1 MATTLCDCDVWS
13 EIGMIAAN
21 VVNRREKRARD
32 TARFAEAFFALT
44 GFRPVAAYREFLP
57 PEFLARSVPSP
68 GELATRFGDRLHTR
82 TSNALRQQD
91 PGPANREG
99 WTYDRLL
106 KLRGFG
112 VFCLLD
118 VMQVLR
124 DSGAAPN
131 SREP

>member
-1 MATTLCDCDVWS
+1 MTPPNA
-13 EIGMIAAN
+13 I
-21 VVNRREKRARD
+21 NRHEKRARD

-57 PEFLARSVPSP
+57 PEFLARSIPSP
-68 GELATRFGDRLHTR
+68 AELVERFGDRLHTR

-91 PGPANREG
+91 PGPAHRG
-99 WTYDRLL
+99 DWTYGSLL
-106 KLRGFG
+106 ELRGFG

-124 DSGAAPN
+124 DSGVVLDPVRVAGCASGPG
-131 SREP
+131 P

>member
-1 MATTLCDCDVWS
+1 
-13 EIGMIAAN
+13 MIAAN
-21 VVNRREKRARD
+21 SVNRRERRARD

-44 GFRPVAAYREFLP
+44 GFRPAAAYREFLP
-57 PEFLARSVPSP
+57 PEFLAQEIPSP
-68 GELATRFGDRLHTR
+68 AELATRFGERLHTR

-91 PGPANREG
+91 PASAHRAG
-99 WTYDRLL
+99 WTYGSLL
-106 KLRGFG
+106 ELRGFG